1 MNVPA
6 DIAKQVVESL
16 KGTPFVLSLLVVNII
31 VLIGFALVLHE
42 VSQAMERREAMILK
56 CLDK

>member
-16 KGTPFVLSLLVVNII
+16 RGTPFVLSLLVINII
-31 VLIGFALVLHE
+31 VLIGFALTLN
-42 VSQAMERREAMILK
+42 SISNAMERREAMILK
-56 CLDK
+56 CIDK

>member
-56 CLDK
+56 CIDK

>member
-1 MNVPA
+1 MNVPT

-42 VSQAMERREAMILK
+42 VSQAMERREALILK
-56 CLDK
+56 CIDK